1 MNELA
6 AFFGWFAQHPFLAA
20 AMVLVVIGVFF
31 DAIERDEGMDE
42 AADVADMERRVSAY
56 FDKPE
61 AIANRV
67 HAQMVED
74 GLFRDRNSHE
84 RLGDKAA

>member
-6 AFFGWFAQHPFLAA
+6 AFFGWFPQHPFLTA
-20 AMVLVVIGVFF
+20 AMVLVVIGIFF

-74 GLFRDRNSHE
+74 GLFRDRNSHT

>member
-6 AFFGWFAQHPFLAA
+6 AFFGWFAQHPFLTA
-20 AMVLVVIGVFF
+20 AMVLAVIGIFF
-31 DAIERDEGMDE
+31 DAIERDESLDE
-42 AADVADMERRVSAY
+42 AADVADLERRVSAY

-61 AIANRV
+61 DIANRV